1 MALALTMLKCHG
13 SVTSCQLTSRLV
25 TAEEFARIPND
36 DYHYELVEGRVVRM
50 SPPGSRHAVLATRI
64 ASLLHHHVGT
74 HRLGVVMT
82 SGGVKLAANPDTVR
96 EPDIAFV
103 RQDRIPATGVPD
115 GFWPGAPD
123 LAVEIRSPG
132 DRLSELRAKVGDYLA
147 RGVRL
152 VWVVDPKQRT
162 VTTHDPQSPPV
173 TLRVGD
179 ILEGGDVVPRF
190 VCPVNRIFD

>member
-1 MALALTMLKCHG
+1 MQRHIMPADE
-13 SVTSCQLTSRLV
+13 RLV

-50 SPPGSRHAVLATRI
+50 SPPGSRHAVLATTM
-64 ASLLHHHVGT
+64 ASLLHQHVAT
-74 HRLGVVMT
+74 HRLGAVMT

-96 EPDIAFV
+96 EPDIAVV

-132 DRLSELRAKVGDYLA
+132 DRQSELHAKVGDYLA

-152 VWVVDPKQRT
+152 VWVVDPKKKT
-162 VTTHDPQSPPV
+162 VTTQAPQSSAV
-173 TLRVGD
+173 TLGVD
-179 ILEGGDVVPRF
+179 EILDGGDVLPGF
-190 VCPVNRIFD
+190 LCPVNRIFG